1 MSKFIDELKS
11 KVIMSGV
18 NPEKKESEDI
28 TRLSKKEYV
37 ERELKKALAER
48 KRGNAISDPKADK
61 RFEKEMRKSLE
72 EAYDASKAHEV
83 EEKKEKAKATEKS
96 HEEKGAAKKEES
108 LRDING
114 RNIGYLDRVALL
126 HEMKM
131 KMLKE
136 QRDKGDYSPS
146 TKEAYKIML
155 LEASIER
162 DREKY
167 VDGLEPEEIASVRKI
182 EEAYKNKELDVVREQ
197 NKEFRE
203 KIHEMSELNKKSK
216 EINDCFEELQEKMRN
231 NEIGEEE
238 YRKEMRKKQVEL
250 DGVLAD
256 INELNP
262 EKLQDAIFEKQR
274 QSRLQKAVLG
284 KDYNEKVFVR
294 SSDEMQKRLN
304 YLSEKNAYNAAAI
317 MTENKYLQKEGIERT
332 IKETEKHKEQL
343 EKELEKLEDTPDNL
357 ERRTEILKELR
368 VTDAKLDGYNNTKDD
383 LEHGLE
389 KDKDVRADM
398 EEESKAVEEDIKEVE
413 EEFAPVEEVLE
424 KSEKLDFDFDRMRS
438 DAEHEIREQAFE
450 TGVKTAVAVK
460 VLDDCPRDTEHA
472 VIAGVTA
479 GKMKENSLRNE
490 WENAVSKE
498 YNAKDVETK
507 QERDAAIR
515 EELEE
520 QEETYERERTITRR
534 S

>member
-11 KVIMSGV
+11 KVIMPGV
-18 NPEKKESEDI
+18 NSEEKKSEDI

-37 ERELKKALAER
+37 ERELKKAIEER
-48 KRGNAISDPKADK
+48 KRGNAVFDPKAER

-72 EAYDASKAHEV
+72 EAYDEMKAHEV
-83 EEKKEKAKATEKS
+83 EEKKEEAKAIEKRDT
-96 HEEKGAAKKEES
+96 KKEES
-108 LRDING
+108 LRDMNG
-114 RNIGYLDRVALL
+114 KNIGYLDRVALL

-136 QRDKGDYSPS
+136 QRDKGDYTPS

-167 VDGLEPEEIASVRKI
+167 VDGLEPEEIVSVRKI

-238 YRKEMRKKQVEL
+238 YRKEMREKQAEL
-250 DGVLAD
+250 DKVLED
-256 INELNP
+256 VNTLNP
-262 EKLQDAIFEKQR
+262 EKLQNAIFEKQR

-304 YLSEKNAYNAAAI
+304 YLSGKNAYNAAAI
-317 MTENKYLQKEGIERT
+317 MTENKYLQKQGLERT
-332 IKETEKHKEQL
+332 IAEHEKHRKEL
-343 EKELEKLEDTPDNL
+343 EKELDKLKDTPDNL
-357 ERRTEILKELR
+357 KRRAEITEELR
-368 VTDAKLDGYNNTKDD
+368 ITDAKLDGYNNTMED
-383 LEHGLE
+383 LENGLA
-389 KDKDVRADM
+389 KDIDVSSNM
-398 EEESKAVEEDIKEVE
+398 ESESKAVEKDIKEVE
-413 EEFAPVEEVLE
+413 AEFEPIEEALEENEKHEVGAGAPPEDKDIEG
-424 KSEKLDFDFDRMRS
+424 
-438 DAEHEIREQAFE
+438 EIKKEAFK
-450 TGVKTAVAVK
+450 TGVKTAMFVDVMDDSPNDKKHAAVAG
-460 VLDDCPRDTEHA
+460 A
-472 VIAGVTA
+472 VA
-479 GKMKENSLRNE
+479 GKMKANSLREE
-490 WENAVSKE
+490 WERGVNNKYDKEAVDEKI
-498 YNAKDVETK
+498 K
-507 QERDAAIR
+507 RDAAVR

-520 QEETYERERTITRR
+520 QADIYAGERTRGRR
-534 S
+534 